1 MESNKTLSTR
11 KRSNSIKLIKQMT
24 EKKHQ
29 KHTKLSKPNF
39 GFFGRNEW
47 AIIGTPC
54 GNIQQLAY
62 KITERLAKKY
72 KISYVDADHK
82 SANEAGKENIIKDN
96 AIDFGANLNYIDKID
111 FHRFDT
117 KSKLETYQFRQY
129 FNESDLVLVNGNHF
143 TAKKQIVVIDPKKE
157 KSLAKKLDRLTDV
170 GLILMTEDAKE
181 IPTYLKE
188 HLPNIDK
195 IPTYPFSRSS
205 RIAAFIDKQLAE
217 EKPPLYGLVLA
228 GGKSQRMGKD
238 KGQINYHGKPQRE
251 FMADV
256 LNEICDETF
265 LSVRSSKKESPTAYP
280 FLADTFYDLGPFG
293 AIASA
298 FRHRPNAAWLVVA
311 CDLPLLDLETLDFL
325 VKNRQPS
332 AIATAFNSPVNQFP
346 EPLISIWEPKSYP
359 VLLQFLAQGF
369 SCPRKV
375 LINSEVHLVD
385 APEGQKLMNVNRPEE
400 LKEAM
405 NLIQKA

>member
-1 MESNKTLSTR
+1 MA
-11 KRSNSIKLIKQMT
+11 

-29 KHTKLSKPNF
+29 KHTKLIKPNY

-72 KISYVDADHK
+72 KVSYVDADHK
-82 SANEAGKENIIKDN
+82 SADDAAKDEVIKDN
-96 AIDFGANLNYIDKID
+96 AMAFGADLTYTDKID

-117 KSKLETYQFRQY
+117 KAKLDTYQFRQY

-170 GLILMTEDAKE
+170 GLILMTEDAVE

-188 HLPNIDK
+188 HLPNIDN
-195 IPTYPFSRSS
+195 IPTYPFSRTS
-205 RIAAFIDKQLAE
+205 RIAAFIDKQLVG

-228 GGKSQRMGKD
+228 GGKSQRMGED

-265 LSVRSSKKESPTAYP
+265 LSVRSSKEETTTDYP
-280 FLADTFYDLGPFG
+280 FLEDTFYDLGPFG

-298 FRHRPNAAWLVVA
+298 FRHQPNAAWLVVA

-332 AIATAFNSPVNQFP
+332 AVATAFNSPVNQFP

-359 VLLQFLAQGF
+359 ILLQFLAQGF

-400 LKEAM
+400 LEVVMK
-405 NLIQKA
+405 LIKL

>member
-1 MESNKTLSTR
+1 MV
-11 KRSNSIKLIKQMT
+11 

-29 KHTKLSKPNF
+29 KHTKLSKPNY

-62 KITERLAKKY
+62 KITERLAEKY
-72 KISYVDADHK
+72 KLSYVDADHK
-82 SANEAGKENIIKDN
+82 SADEAAVTSTKEN
-96 AIDFGANLNYIDKID
+96 AIDFGAHLEYTDKIN

-117 KSKLETYQFRQY
+117 KTNLDTYQFRQY
-129 FNESDLVLVNGNHF
+129 FNEADLVLVNGNHF

-170 GLILMTEDAKE
+170 GLILMTAEATE
-181 IPTYLKE
+181 IPTFLKE
-188 HLPNIDK
+188 HLPNIED
-195 IPTYPFSRSS
+195 IPTYPFSRTS
-205 RIAAFIDKQLAE
+205 RIAAFLEKQLVRE
-217 EKPPLYGLVLA
+217 IPPIYGLVLA

-238 KGQINYHGKPQRE
+238 KGKIEYHGKPQRLY
-251 FMADV
+251 MADV

-265 LSVRSSKKESPTAYP
+265 LSVRSSKKEAATDYP
-280 FLADTFYDLGPFG
+280 FLEDTFYDLGPFG

-325 VKNRQPS
+325 VKNRNPS

-375 LINSEVHLVD
+375 LINSDVRLVD
-385 APEGQKLMNVNRPEE
+385 APDGQKLMNVNKPEE
-400 LKEAM
+400 LEEVMK
-405 NLIQKA
+405 LIKS

>member
-1 MESNKTLSTR
+1 MA
-11 KRSNSIKLIKQMT
+11 

-29 KHTKLSKPNF
+29 KHTKLTKPNY

-62 KITERLAKKY
+62 KITERLSTKY
-72 KISYVDADHK
+72 KVSYVDADHK
-82 SANEAGKENIIKDN
+82 DANEGKTSNDN
-96 AIDFGANLNYIDKID
+96 AMDFGANLNYIDKID

-117 KSKLETYQFRQY
+117 KAKLDTYQFRQY

-143 TAKKQIVVIDPKKE
+143 TATKQIVVIDPKKE
-157 KSLAKKLDRLTDV
+157 KSLARKLDRLTNV
-170 GLILMTEDAKE
+170 ALILMTEEAKE
-181 IPTYLKE
+181 IPAYLKE
-188 HLPNIDK
+188 HLPNIDQ
-195 IPTYPFSRSS
+195 IPTYPFSRTS
-205 RIAAFIDKQLAE
+205 RIAAFIEKQLIG

-265 LSVRSSKKESPTAYP
+265 LSVRSSKKETPTNYP
-280 FLADTFYDLGPFG
+280 FLEDTFYDLGPFG

-298 FRHRPNAAWLVVA
+298 FRHQPNAAWLVVA

-325 VKNRQPS
+325 VKNRQSS
-332 AIATAFNSPVNQFP
+332 AVATAFNSPVNEFP

-359 VLLQFLAQGF
+359 ILLQFLAQGF

-400 LKEAM
+400 LEEAM
-405 NLIQKA
+405 NLIQKT